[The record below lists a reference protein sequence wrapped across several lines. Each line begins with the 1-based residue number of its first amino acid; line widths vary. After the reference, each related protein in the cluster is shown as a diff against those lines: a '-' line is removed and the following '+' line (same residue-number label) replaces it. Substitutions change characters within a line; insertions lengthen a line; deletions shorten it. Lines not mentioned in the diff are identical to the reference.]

1 MNKTRFMMASICLFV
16 LHLTFATY
24 LAKNNITNIYLV
36 KFHAVFPALFVVS
49 FIKRMEYC
57 DCSLD
62 KNVDALILAIIIT
75 SFLSVFSLYSFLLL
89 LLLYILTIYYGIN
102 TCDEWTK

>member
-1 MNKTRFMMASICLFV
+1 MNKTRFMMASICLIV
-16 LHLTFATY
+16 LHFVFATY

-36 KFHAVFPALFVVS
+36 KFHAVFPALFAVS

-57 DCSLD
+57 GCSLD
-62 KNVDALILAIIIT
+62 KNVNVLILAIIIT
-75 SFLSVFSLYSFLLL
+75 SFLSLFSLYSFLLL
-89 LLLYILTIYYGIN
+89 LPLYVLTTYYGLN